1 MYKNDIMNMIGI
13 IFQGGIFELLNIK
26 NHNGEITISQNVF
39 ANIVGNVIN
48 NCFGVVG
55 MAAKNATEGIV
66 SLLKKENYDKGVKVT
81 CEGNDL
87 LIDVHIIVSYG
98 VNLPAISRSIAKEVK
113 YIVEKMT
120 GFKVKKVNVFIDAMK
135 IN

>member
-1 MYKNDIMNMIGI
+1 M
-13 IFQGGIFELLNIK
+13 LNIK
-26 NHNGEITISQNVF
+26 NDNGEITISQNVF
-39 ANIVGNVIN
+39 ANVVGNVIN

-55 MAAKNATEGIV
+55 MAAKNTAEGIV
-66 SLLKKENYDKGVKVT
+66 SLLKKENYEKGVRVT
-81 CEGNDL
+81 SDGEKL

-120 GFKVKKVNVFIDAMK
+120 GFNVKKVNVFIDAMK

>member
-1 MYKNDIMNMIGI
+1 M
-13 IFQGGIFELLNIK
+13 LNIK
-26 NHNGEITISQNVF
+26 NHNGNITITQNVF

-48 NCFGVVG
+48 NCYGVVG
-55 MAAKNATEGIV
+55 MASKNTVDGIV

-81 CEGNDL
+81 CEGSDL

-98 VNLPAISRSIAKEVK
+98 INLPAISRSIAKEVK

-120 GFKVKKVNVFIDAMK
+120 GFKVKKVNVFVDAMK
-135 IN
+135 TN

>member
-1 MYKNDIMNMIGI
+1 M
-13 IFQGGIFELLNIK
+13 LNIT
-26 NHNGEITISQNVF
+26 NDNGEINISQNVF

-55 MAAKNATEGIV
+55 MAAKNAAEGIV
-66 SLLKKENYDKGVKVT
+66 SLLKKENYEKGVKVT
-81 CEGNDL
+81 SDGTNL
-87 LIDVHIIVSYG
+87 FIDVHIIVSYG
-98 VNLPAISRSIAKEVK
+98 VNLPAIARSIAKEVK

-120 GFKVKKVNVFIDAMK
+120 GFRVKKVNIFIDAMK

>member
-1 MYKNDIMNMIGI
+1 M
-13 IFQGGIFELLNIK
+13 LNIK
-26 NHNGEITISQNVF
+26 NDNGEITISQNVF

-55 MAAKNATEGIV
+55 MAAKNAAEGIV
-66 SLLKKENYDKGVKVT
+66 SLLKKENYEKGVKVT
-81 CEGNDL
+81 SDGENL
-87 LIDVHIIVSYG
+87 LIDVHIIVTYG
-98 VNLPAISRSIAKEVK
+98 INLPAISRSIAKEVK

-120 GFKVKKVNVFIDAMK
+120 GFRVKKVNIFIDAMK